1 MSVNST
7 ECRAFP
13 TMNMHLRAWSTIRY
27 FCKTDFNITI
37 GKCVG
42 SDWNLLCSVLIRH
55 KTVSQWRQSLS
66 AHSQLYSLSNY
77 NKTVPDSGPGPLP
90 NTIYLLP
97 PSDQQ
102 IITAPAYKHAFLD
115 RKQNLW
121 PCCFLKTTVQIKLQ
135 VQTHVMVFTLL
146 VWVGGAICPLMKGEL
161 MDFWLNK
168 NWVEWNQ

>member
-1 MSVNST
+1 MQCLMSVNST

-97 PSDQQ
+97 PSDWQM
-102 IITAPAYKHAFLD
+102 ITVPQGLYLTQFTSCRLLTDRWLWCLIVDQGLYKT
-115 RKQNLW
+115 Q
-121 PCCFLKTTVQIKLQ
+121 
-135 VQTHVMVFTLL
+135 FTS
-146 VWVGGAICPLMKGEL
+146 CHPLT
-161 MDFWLNK
+161 NK
-168 NWVEWNQ
+168 